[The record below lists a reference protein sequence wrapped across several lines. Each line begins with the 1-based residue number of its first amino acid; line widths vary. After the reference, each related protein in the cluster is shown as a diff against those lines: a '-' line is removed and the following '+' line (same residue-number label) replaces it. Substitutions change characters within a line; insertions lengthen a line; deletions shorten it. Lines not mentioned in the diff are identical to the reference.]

1 MSTELLI
8 ILMVL
13 VFFLFPVF
21 MKTGPKQV
29 FAENA
34 PKLGA
39 RMERQI
45 ETGAG
50 FTNATLD
57 RGLDN
62 AIQWNAR

>member
-1 MSTELLI
+1 
-8 ILMVL
+8 MVI

-21 MKTGPKQV
+21 LGNGPKQV

-50 FTNATLD
+50 FSDATQ
-57 RGLDN
+57 GYAN
-62 AIQWNAR
+62 PIQWNAR